1 MTEFAH
7 LHLHTQYSILD
18 GASNVELLMQRAADT
33 GMKAVA
39 ITDHGNMYGVM
50 HFFNAAK
57 KHGIKPLIGC
67 EVYVAARGRNRKES
81 KEDRAGYHLVLLAK
95 NKKGYHNLAKL
106 VSEGFLQGFYY
117 KPRVDKE
124 LLEKYSEGLIACSAC
139 LGGEVP
145 KMLTNYGLEKGR
157 QALNTYKKIF
167 GDDFYLE
174 LQRNGHDGQE
184 PVNKMIIQL
193 AREENVKMVCTNDVH
208 FINKE
213 DHEAHTILI
222 HLNTGKDLG
231 EDLDMHYTGE
241 EYMKTPEEMQKLFSD
256 VPQALE
262 GVDEVVNKVESFELT
277 RQVILPVFPLP
288 EGFTDENEYLRH
300 ISFEGARARYAEV
313 TSEVED
319 RLDHE
324 LEIIKNMG
332 FPGYFLIVQ
341 DFINKARQMK
351 VIVGPGRGSAAGS
364 AVAYCVG
371 ITDIDPIKYNLLFER
386 FLNPERVNMPDV
398 DVDFDDEGR
407 EKVLQYVVDKYG
419 EDKVAQIVTFGS
431 MAAKSSIRDV
441 ARVLKLPLP
450 DADRLAKMV
459 PDTPGTSLKEVL
471 KNDPQLKKIKDN
483 EDNLEGKTLK
493 FARILEG
500 SVRNTGTHACGVIIG
515 PENLMEYLPL
525 ATAKDST
532 LPVTQ
537 YDGNYVESVGMLKMD
552 FLGLKT
558 LSIIKDALENI
569 KKRHG
574 KTIDID
580 NVPLDDEKTFQL
592 FQQGNT
598 IATFQFESEGMREHL
613 KRLQPT
619 NIEDLIAM
627 NALYR
632 PGPMEYIPKFV
643 ARKQGKEKVEYP
655 HPLLEEILK
664 PTYGIMVYQE
674 QIMQT
679 AQILGGFSLGNADL
693 MRRAMGKKKMDIMEG
708 MKKQFVKGAYESHEI
723 PEEKAIAVFNVMQE
737 FAKYGFNRSHAAAYS
752 FIAYK
757 TGYLKANYTAEYMA
771 AVLTHNLNDIEKK
784 LTPVIDDCRYN
795 GIPVMGPDVNESHA
809 NFTVNDKGEIR
820 FGMAAIKGVGEN
832 AVKALVKERDENGPY
847 KDIFDLVKRVNF
859 KSVNRKAMEALA
871 MTGAFDNFPDAH
883 RAQYLYKE
891 TPDGESF
898 LEKLIRHGQAYQ
910 RSKDT
915 TQQSLFGDD
924 EEVVVANPPMPDC
937 EPAPP
942 LQQLKQEKD
951 LIGFYVSGHPL
962 DQYKMEIEY
971 LTNTTIEELNNNMAK
986 YNNKEVVFA
995 GMVTEGVKRI
1005 SSKGS
1010 EFGIMTVEDYTGS
1023 VRMMLFSESFL
1034 KNKHFLETGQFVMVW
1049 ARVQGQYR
1057 DQTKLEVRPGK
1068 IILLSEAMEKRVK
1081 SICLYL
1087 PVSKIN
1093 KSLNQQMAQVVN
1105 ENPGKVPLSF
1115 VVAFPDQQENG
1126 EQRKPGPLML
1136 KSRSKM
1142 VSPELFL
1149 KTIKHTYPFIKFKIN
1164 K

>member
-1 MTEFAH
+1 MAEFAH

-18 GASNVELLMQRAADT
+18 GASNVELLMQRAADA
-33 GMKAVA
+33 GMKSVA

-57 KHGIKPLIGC
+57 KHDIKPIIGC
-67 EVYVAARGRNRKES
+67 EVYVAARGRHRRDN
-81 KEDRAGYHLVLLAK
+81 KEDRAGHHLVLLAK
-95 NKKGYHNLAKL
+95 DQKGYHNLAKL
-106 VSEGFLQGFYY
+106 VSKGFLEGFYY

-124 LLEKYSEGLIACSAC
+124 LLEQYSEGVIACSAC
-139 LGGEVP
+139 LGGEIP
-145 KMLTNYGLEKGR
+145 RMLVNHGLEKGR
-157 QALNTYKKIF
+157 EALNTYKAIY
-167 GDDFYLE
+167 GEDFYLE

-184 PVNKMIIQL
+184 PVNKMLIQL
-193 AREENVKMVCTNDVH
+193 SQEENVKLICSNDVH

-231 EDLDMHYTGE
+231 EDLDMHYTGQ
-241 EYMKTPEEMQKLFSD
+241 EYMKTPEEMQELFSD
-256 VPQALE
+256 VPEALE
-262 GVDEVVNKVESFELT
+262 GVDEVVSKVERFELA
-277 RQVILPVFPLP
+277 REVILPVFPLP
-288 EGFTDENEYLRH
+288 QGFTDENEYLRH
-300 ISFEGARARYAEV
+300 ISYLGARKRYPEVNAEV
-313 TSEVED
+313 EE

-324 LEIIKNMG
+324 LQIIKNMG

-341 DFINKARQMK
+341 DFINKAREMN

-407 EKVLQYVVDKYG
+407 DRVLQYVVDKYG
-419 EDKVAQIVTFGS
+419 DDKVAQIVTFGS
-431 MAAKSSIRDV
+431 MAARSSIRDV

-450 DADRLAKMV
+450 EADRLAKMV

-471 KNDPQLKKIKDN
+471 KNDPQLKKIKEN
-483 EDNLEGKTLK
+483 EDTLEGKTLK

-525 ATAKDST
+525 ATAKDSK

-558 LSIIKDALENI
+558 LSIIKDALKNI
-569 KKRHG
+569 NLRHG
-574 KTIDID
+574 KDISVD
-580 NVPLDDEKTFQL
+580 NIPLDDEKTYEL

-598 IATFQFESEGMREHL
+598 VATFQFESEGMREHL
-613 KRLQPT
+613 KRLKPT

-632 PGPMEYIPKFV
+632 PGPMEFIPQFV
-643 ARKQGKEKVEYP
+643 NRKQGKEKVDYP

-693 MRRAMGKKKMDIMEG
+693 MRRAMGKKKMEIMEG
-708 MKKQFVKGAYESHEI
+708 MKKQFVKGAYETHEI
-723 PEEKAIAVFNVMQE
+723 PEEKSLAVFAVMQD

-757 TGYLKANYTAEYMA
+757 TGYLKAHYTAEYMA
-771 AVLTHNLNDIEKK
+771 AVLTHNLHDIEKK
-784 LTPVIDDCRYN
+784 LTPFILDCQSN
-795 GIPVMGPDVNESHA
+795 GIPVLGPDVNESHA
-809 NFTVNDKGEIR
+809 NFTVNQNGEIR

-832 AVKALVKERDENGPY
+832 AVNSLVEERDANGPFR
-847 KDIFDLVKRVNF
+847 DIFDLVKRVNF
-859 KSVNRKAMEALA
+859 KSVNRKALEALA
-871 MTGAFDNFPDAH
+871 MTGAFDNFPHAH
-883 RAQYLYKE
+883 RAQYLYREYPEGE
-891 TPDGESF
+891 TF
-898 LEKLIRHGQAYQ
+898 LEKLIKHGQAYQ
-910 RSKDT
+910 RSKDS
-915 TQQSLFGDD
+915 TQQSLFGGT
-924 EEVVVANPPMPDC
+924 EEVEIENPQMPQC
-937 EPAPP
+937 EPAPA

-951 LIGFYVSGHPL
+951 MIGFYVSGHPL
-962 DQYKMEIEY
+962 DEYKLEVEY
-971 LTNTTIEELNNNMAK
+971 LTNITMEEVSSNMER
-986 YNNKEVVFA
+986 YDSKEVIIA
-995 GMVTEGVKRI
+995 GMVSDAAKRI
-1005 SSKGS
+1005 GRNGK
-1010 EFGIMTVEDYTGS
+1010 EFGTMTVEDYSGS
-1023 VRMMLFSESFL
+1023 LKFMLFAEDYL
-1034 KNKHFLETGQFVMVW
+1034 RNKHFLEAGQFVMVW
-1049 ARVQGQYR
+1049 AKVQRNYY
-1057 DQTKLEVRPGK
+1057 DQTKLEVKPKR
-1068 IILLSEAMEKRVK
+1068 IILLSEALEKRVNT
-1081 SICLYL
+1081 ICLFL
-1087 PVSKIN
+1087 PLQKIN
-1093 KSLNQQMAQVVN
+1093 STLNRQMAQMVD

-1115 VVAFPDQQENG
+1115 VVSFDLEG
-1126 EQRKPGPLML
+1126 MEVGRKRNTLTL
-1136 KSRSKM
+1136 RSRSKN
-1142 VSPELFL
+1142 VNPETFL
-1149 KTIKHTYPFIKFKIN
+1149 KTIKDTYPFIKIKIN
-1164 K
+1164 A